1 MEYWEALQALVQG
14 GVKGITFPVTALL
27 GTVVGALVILL
38 FILLT
43 FLSVVVLSLTWLE
56 RKLLGRLQMR
66 MGPMRVG
73 PHGLLQPIA
82 DALKLVTKEDI
93 MPGWVDKGVFWVAP
107 LAVFVPS
114 FVIWVTVPLAPGLV
128 LRDMELGLLYVI
140 AFSILSILGLMMA
153 GWGSANKY
161 GVLGSLRAVAQ
172 LISYE
177 IPIIA
182 VALSIAA
189 LAGSLNLVEIV
200 EEQSTLP
207 YALIQPLGLFIF
219 VTAGLAELGRTPF
232 DIYHAESEIVG
243 GPFVDYSG
251 AHWSIFFLAEYINTF
266 LIASLVTLLFLG
278 GWSGPLLPDLA
289 WFFIKVYAVIMVIF
303 WFRGTFPRFRIDQL
317 MRLAWQVLV
326 PLSFLNLVMTAAVLF
341 YGLPT
346 WVLTLMGLAILAAL
360 FTAVTRWGP
369 GRTPKPALTLV
380 PAREARRV

>member
-14 GVKGITFPVTALL
+14 GVRGIAFPLTALL
-27 GTVVGALVILL
+27 GTTVGALVILL
-38 FILLT
+38 LTLLT
-43 FLSVVVLSLTWLE
+43 FLSIVVLSLTWLE

-82 DALKLVTKEDI
+82 DALKLVLKEDI

-114 FVIWVTVPLAPGLV
+114 FVIWVTVPMAPGLV
-128 LRDMELGLLYVI
+128 LRDMEMGLLYVI

-200 EEQSTLP
+200 AEQSTLP
-207 YALIQPLGLFIF
+207 YAFIQPLGLFIF
-219 VTAGLAELGRTPF
+219 LIAGLAELGRTPF

-341 YGLPT
+341 YGLPM
-346 WVLTLMGLAILAAL
+346 WVLTLAGLAVLAAWAV
-360 FTAVTRWGP
+360 AVTRWGP
-369 GRTPKPALTLV
+369 GRTPKPALTMV

>member
-200 EEQSTLP
+200 TEQSTLP

-278 GWSGPLLPDLA
+278 GGQAPS
-289 WFFIKVYAVIMVIF
+289 
-303 WFRGTFPRFRIDQL
+303 FRIWRGSSSRC
-317 MRLAWQVLV
+317 M
-326 PLSFLNLVMTAAVLF
+326 P
-341 YGLPT
+341 
-346 WVLTLMGLAILAAL
+346 
-360 FTAVTRWGP
+360 
-369 GRTPKPALTLV
+369 
-380 PAREARRV
+380 

>member
-73 PHGLLQPIA
+73 PHGLLQPVA

-128 LRDMELGLLYVI
+128 LRDMEMGLLYVI

-200 EEQSTLP
+200 AEQSTLP

-219 VTAGLAELGRTPF
+219 LTAGLAELGRTPF

-341 YGLPT
+341 YGLPM
-346 WVLTLMGLAILAAL
+346 WVLTLAGLAVLAAWV
-360 FTAVTRWGP
+360 TAVTRWGP

>member
-14 GVKGITFPVTALL
+14 GVRGIAFPLTALL
-27 GTVVGALVILL
+27 GTTVGALVILL
-38 FILLT
+38 LTLLT
-43 FLSVVVLSLTWLE
+43 FLSIVVLSLTWLE

-82 DALKLVTKEDI
+82 DALKLVLKEDI

-114 FVIWVTVPLAPGLV
+114 FVIWVTVPMAPGLV
-128 LRDMELGLLYVI
+128 LRDMEMGLLYVI

-200 EEQSTLP
+200 AEQSTLP
-207 YALIQPLGLFIF
+207 YAFIQPLGLFIF
-219 VTAGLAELGRTPF
+219 LIAGLAELGRTPF

-341 YGLPT
+341 YGLPM
-346 WVLTLMGLAILAAL
+346 WVLTLAGLAVLAAWAI
-360 FTAVTRWGP
+360 AVTRWGP
-369 GRTPKPALTLV
+369 GRTPKPALTMV

>member
-14 GVKGITFPVTALL
+14 GVRGIAFPLTALL
-27 GTVVGALVILL
+27 GTTVGALVILL
-38 FILLT
+38 LTLLT
-43 FLSVVVLSLTWLE
+43 FLSIVVLSLTWLE

-82 DALKLVTKEDI
+82 DALKLVLKEDI

-114 FVIWVTVPLAPGLV
+114 FVIWVTVPMAPGLV
-128 LRDMELGLLYVI
+128 LRDMEMGLLYVI

-200 EEQSTLP
+200 AEQSTLP
-207 YALIQPLGLFIF
+207 YAFIQPLGLFIF
-219 VTAGLAELGRTPF
+219 LIAGLAELGRTPF

-341 YGLPT
+341 YGLPM
-346 WVLTLMGLAILAAL
+346 WVLTLVGLAVLAAWAA
-360 FTAVTRWGP
+360 AVTRWGP
-369 GRTPKPALTLV
+369 GRTPKPALTMV